1 MAVLHFEELLQ
12 GFLGIFFMGFAIESE
27 WRWFMKTECV
37 SVDSIIY
44 GMHLQNNVRAM
55 LLYT

>member
-1 MAVLHFEELLQ
+1 
-12 GFLGIFFMGFAIESE
+12 MGFAIESE
-27 WRWFMKTECV
+27 WRWFIKTECV